1 MEYCS
6 GGSVADLMTI
16 CQVQL
21 TEEHIAHICAFVLW
35 GFQYLHGSRHIHR
48 VCEDVASVFPRF
60 VKSRC
65 DWFFG
70 NGVASQDVKAGNIL
84 LTCDGRAKLGTS
96 PFIALFP
103 EYCWG
108 PRPLLR
114 NPLRLLCNCPQ
125 RILVCALN

>member
-1 MEYCS
+1 LRTFARLSCGVSSTCMAVGTFIEY
-6 GGSVADLMTI
+6 VKMLRR
-16 CQVQL
+16 
-21 TEEHIAHICAFVLW
+21 F
-35 GFQYLHGSRHIHR
+35 SRGLLGR
-48 VCEDVASVFPRF
+48 VVIG
-60 VKSRC
+60 
-65 DWFFG
+65 FFG